1 MTGETKKEERN
12 IWLEEDFFEVFRYV
26 TISEEEVM
34 QALEEGNW
42 DEYIKLKEERERQIN
57 YWIMKK
63 RLQKP

>member
-1 MTGETKKEERN
+1 MTEKKRN
-12 IWLEEDFFEVFRYV
+12 IWLEDDFFEVFRYV

-57 YWIMKK
+57 EWIMKK
-63 RLQKP
+63 RLEKP

>member
-1 MTGETKKEERN
+1 MTEKKRN
-12 IWLEEDFFEVFRYV
+12 IWLEDDFFEVFRYV

-34 QALEEGNW
+34 QALEEGNY

-57 YWIMKK
+57 EWIMKK